1 MSFGKFMIIHLIF
14 ELIKKILYKISYFTE
29 PFSYFLN
36 EIMVELKLANY
47 ATNYGLK

>member
-14 ELIKKILYKISYFTE
+14 ELIKKILYKISYLTE

-47 ATNYGLK
+47 ATKYGLK